1 MMRVKNIVAR
11 RTFSIVKVLYFIF
24 GMCIALPLLIVLTT
38 EGSIKEMLLGS
49 WQYSLLLFI
58 VPVIT
63 STSGLYHFFFTDDKY
78 VVKIHGKCVALG
90 EYIKKYNKLIE
101 LPRDHFISYREHQS
115 FFGLK
120 KEISIEFL
128 VHEKPRKQKFN
139 ISMLTSREHNLLREY
154 LNDIINDNNMLK

>member
-1 MMRVKNIVAR
+1 MIRVKNIVAR

-101 LPRDHFISYREHQS
+101 LPRDHFISYHEHQS

-120 KEISIEFL
+120 KEICIEFL
-128 VHEKPRKQKFN
+128 VHEKSRKQKFN
-139 ISMLTSREHNLLREY
+139 ISFCKHKFYHFPEYWHNSAVVYSNAFL
-154 LNDIINDNNMLK
+154 